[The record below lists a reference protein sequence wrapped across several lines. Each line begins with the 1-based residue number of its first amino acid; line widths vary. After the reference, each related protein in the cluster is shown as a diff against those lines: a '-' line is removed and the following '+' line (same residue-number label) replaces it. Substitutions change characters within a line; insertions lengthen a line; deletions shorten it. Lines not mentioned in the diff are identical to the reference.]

1 MLNQPGRMAIRP
13 SYFSILFFLAVIH
26 LGKAQNFGSSYDFL
40 IKESN
45 ARTAALGGVTNSLA
59 DEDVNMVFSNPAVAN
74 ARMSKSLG
82 LTFNPS
88 FGSIYQYNVAYADS
102 SEKLGNLF
110 GTLQYL
116 DYGKLKK
123 TDETGYD
130 LGTFNASQ
138 YALAVGTSQKKGNF
152 KLGAA
157 FKFIGFQADV
167 YQSIA
172 LAVDLGMHYQH
183 PRKQLSLG
191 FAAKNIGATVK
202 KMDQVKMPL
211 PFNLQASLSYKLE
224 HMPLRITASAFYL
237 QETDIQYVDYR
248 QPGTIDANGKE
259 TKPKKKVSEQIARH
273 LTIGGEFLL
282 HRSFNLRIGYNHL
295 RRKELRPDLNAGLT
309 GFSMGFVVKLKSLDL
324 AYTYSGWQ
332 SSGGQ
337 HFLTLSLRI
346 GQMLK

>member
-1 MLNQPGRMAIRP
+1 
-13 SYFSILFFLAVIH
+13 
-26 LGKAQNFGSSYDFL
+26 
-40 IKESN
+40 
-45 ARTAALGGVTNSLA
+45 
-59 DEDVNMVFSNPAVAN
+59 
-74 ARMSKSLG
+74 
-82 LTFNPS
+82 
-88 FGSIYQYNVAYADS
+88 
-102 SEKLGNLF
+102 
-110 GTLQYL
+110 
-116 DYGKLKK
+116 
-123 TDETGYD
+123 
-130 LGTFNASQ
+130 
-138 YALAVGTSQKKGNF
+138 
-152 KLGAA
+152 
-157 FKFIGFQADV
+157 
-167 YQSIA
+167 
-172 LAVDLGMHYQH
+172 
-183 PRKQLSLG
+183 
-191 FAAKNIGATVK
+191 
-202 KMDQVKMPL
+202 MDQVKMPL

-309 GFSMGFVVKLKSLDL
+309 GFSLGFVVKLKSLDL

-337 HFLTLSLRI
+337 HFLTLSLRL

>member
-1 MLNQPGRMAIRP
+1 MAIRP

-138 YALAVGTSQKKGNF
+138 YALAVGTSRKREISNSVQRSN
-152 KLGAA
+152 LLA
-157 FKFIGFQADV
+157 FRPMCI
-167 YQSIA
+167 S
-172 LAVDLGMHYQH
+172 
-183 PRKQLSLG
+183 QLRW
-191 FAAKNIGATVK
+191 
-202 KMDQVKMPL
+202 P
-211 PFNLQASLSYKLE
+211 
-224 HMPLRITASAFYL
+224 
-237 QETDIQYVDYR
+237 
-248 QPGTIDANGKE
+248 
-259 TKPKKKVSEQIARH
+259 
-273 LTIGGEFLL
+273 
-282 HRSFNLRIGYNHL
+282 
-295 RRKELRPDLNAGLT
+295 
-309 GFSMGFVVKLKSLDL
+309 
-324 AYTYSGWQ
+324 
-332 SSGGQ
+332 
-337 HFLTLSLRI
+337 
-346 GQMLK
+346 